1 MRVIKSWYT
10 YGDPKQGFWRCF
22 ADGQNISK
30 VWVRF
35 YESVALELQIWI
47 RQMARGAGAVEEGG
61 T

>member
-1 MRVIKSWYT
+1 MRVIKSRYT
-10 YGDPKQGFWRCF
+10 YGVPKQGFWRCF

-30 VWVRF
+30 VSVRF